1 MLVDKVRADWKVS
14 ARRACSV
21 LKIDRSSMS
30 TSPGRRAGRTEVRIK
45 DICQT
50 RVRYGY
56 RRVHVL
62 LKRDGWPVNP
72 KRIYRLYKEG
82 HAAYRHQRLCFQYRQ
97 DPQDSHRQSHNSPSR
112 LWRQPQYHKRIQE
125 VFGWIKAQAGLAKVK
140 LRTRQKVA
148 VLFRLAIAAY
158 NFVRLPKLIAQ
169 AAPPPAHNA
178 PNRKPQ
184 RNYPS
189 PFAPC

>member
-21 LKIDRSSMS
+21 EDRPVLYVYKSRRGEQAELKL
-30 TSPGRRAGRTEVRIK
+30 RIK

-158 NFVRLPKLIAQ
+158 N
-169 AAPPPAHNA
+169 
-178 PNRKPQ
+178 
-184 RNYPS
+184 
-189 PFAPC
+189 